1 MVLCRSIKLPMAW
14 HGGGDDDVAMRLEAV
29 AATSHAAVDAV
40 GVNLLGA
47 ADLVQNRFNFV

>member
-1 MVLCRSIKLPMAW
+1 MAW